1 MAAEK
6 KVPGQ
11 NFLRYDIFVDGMPL
25 PDGMLGQVMTLLVD
39 ELPMVIEF
47 RSEIQAAAEKK
58 NSNKDD

>member
-25 PDGMLGQVMTLLVD
+25 PDGMLGQIMTLLVD

-47 RSEIQAAAEKK
+47 RSEI
-58 NSNKDD
+58 